1 MLPTI
6 INNIDYFPY
15 VEPFQPFITH
25 HSVGSIANRQF
36 NIYIYIYSSIGRW
49 RLMRLQFQND
59 NNKRRNKYTIIL
71 E

>member
-36 NIYIYIYSSIGRW
+36 NIYIYIYIV
-49 RLMRLQFQND
+49 RLAVGG
-59 NNKRRNKYTIIL
+59 
-71 E
+71 